1 VETVA
6 REVVG
11 LWDPVRVERVVS
23 NLLSNAVKYS
33 PEGGD
38 VLVSVCDEVDWRD
51 RRRWAA
57 LRVRDSGI
65 GISAQDLPRVF
76 EGLYRGRNVIGG
88 VPGTGLG
95 LAAVRRMVAEHG
107 GTISVESEEG
117 HGSAFTV
124 RLPLDTEQAG
134 TDARAD

>member
-1 VETVA
+1 
-6 REVVG
+6 
-11 LWDPVRVERVVS
+11 
-23 NLLSNAVKYS
+23 
-33 PEGGD
+33 
-38 VLVSVCDEVDWRD
+38 
-51 RRRWAA
+51 
-57 LRVRDSGI
+57 
-65 GISAQDLPRVF
+65 VF
-76 EGLYRGRNVIGG
+76 EELYRGRNVIGG